1 MHLHCGNNESNT
13 SRKLPTLSSK
23 SLKGGKKAGGKS
35 DNSSS
40 LEDLFIYFIYLCEL
54 VEPQT
59 EELSDSIIVLQALSK
74 TNDLGTTAD
83 WKRRF
88 KEHMLGP
95 ITEP

>member
-23 SLKGGKKAGGKS
+23 SLKGWKKAGGKS

-40 LEDLFIYFIYLCEL
+40 LEDLFIYLCEL

-88 KEHMLGP
+88 KEHMLGL